1 MNSNVHVP
9 ETDGKSLRSRVF
21 HQLEQSILDGK
32 YPPGM
37 TLNEKKLCEELGVSR
52 TPLREAFSRLEQEGL
67 VESIPH
73 KGAVVLGI
81 SSQDIE
87 DIYTIKLELEGL
99 AAQLAA
105 ERITPEELTE
115 LEETISMTEFYMGK
129 GNVDKVVEL
138 DSRFHDIICK
148 AGKNRPLRAMMSN
161 YHNFVKIARH
171 RSLNKPERIPQMLT
185 EHRSIMNAIASGDG
199 ELAKS
204 LAVAHINKARVS
216 IASAMNESISPSGSK

>member
-1 MNSNVHVP
+1 MNTTVNMQ

-21 HQLEQSILDGK
+21 RELEQNIISGK

-81 SSQDIE
+81 TLTDID

-99 AAQLAA
+99 AAKLAA

-115 LEETISMTEFYMGK
+115 LEEIINMTEFYISK

-148 AGKNRPLRAMMSN
+148 AGKNRALRNMMSN
-161 YHNFVKIARH
+161 YHKFVKLARYK
-171 RSLNKPERIPQMLT
+171 SLTKPDRIPQMLI
-185 EHRSIMNAIASGDG
+185 EHRNIMNAIAAGDSD
-199 ELAKS
+199 LAKA
-204 LAVAHINKARVS
+204 LAVDHISKARVS
-216 IASAMNESISPSGSK
+216 IASAMNDK